1 MPSGGCQGATF
12 SQEGG
17 PCGGQR
23 ASQTHGEL
31 PPSIFL
37 MALSHFIIDFNS
49 AMCRARG
56 KQGLCDVTPAQT
68 AGRGPIP
75 KQVAGERSYTNGHIC
90 CYGKLGR
97 PSIRLFIV
105 PVLLCHRKS
114 FHISAGRTAARS
126 RHGFGVSIK

>member
-97 PSIRLFIV
+97 PSIRLSSTSSLFYYAIERAFTSQ
-105 PVLLCHRKS
+105 LEERL
-114 FHISAGRTAARS
+114 
-126 RHGFGVSIK
+126 HGHVTDSVSP